1 MVYDIVPIKNNYRG
15 MERLLLATDLY
26 TKQSRKEYDVLLNK
40 YYDYISIVLQKP
52 SRDGLIGLIDL
63 CKEFSKYEFNC
74 EVIVYDIV
82 PIVTAFGYT
91 LDFLGIDIV
100 HEMSESLL
108 SECTDYEVKKYL
120 NKNGLCNSERCLS
133 SIIPLLDHGDVKW
146 DPCYVYKV
154 KYEE

>member
-63 CKEFSKYEFNC
+63 CKEFSKYEFN
-74 EVIVYDIV
+74 
-82 PIVTAFGYT
+82 
-91 LDFLGIDIV
+91 
-100 HEMSESLL
+100 
-108 SECTDYEVKKYL
+108 
-120 NKNGLCNSERCLS
+120 
-133 SIIPLLDHGDVKW
+133 
-146 DPCYVYKV
+146 
-154 KYEE
+154 